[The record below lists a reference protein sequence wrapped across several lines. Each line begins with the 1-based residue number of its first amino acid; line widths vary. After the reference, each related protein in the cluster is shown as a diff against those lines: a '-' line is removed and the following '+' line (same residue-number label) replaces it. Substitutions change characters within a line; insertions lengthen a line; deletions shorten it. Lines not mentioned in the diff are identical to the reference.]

1 MNHPIALVTLV
12 VLGMATGAALA
23 VAFARRG
30 MLTRWMRPGSTDAAL
45 TRIDAHLTGATPGLG
60 VPRVTSAAMR
70 RDVQESVEKL
80 EALEDVERL
89 DRMLRDIRD
98 LTGAD
103 ETIFWRWIASRE
115 TLVPSA
121 WSTEDAPRP
130 SFFDVAAWSP
140 LVRWSAEEAVV
151 HFAGDV
157 NGLPVLA
164 SAPVGVGDRLLGV
177 LTISAGEGLELG
189 REAGRAWLPRF
200 AAQLSSAI
208 ELFDLR
214 RKYGRDLRQSE
225 ALLDAVQRIHEQR
238 NAESLGRAVCVKA
251 RDVTSAVAAVLV
263 RWESGASTDADGGR
277 AVVQAT
283 SGNTSAKGGDEVA
296 GDSLVARACRE
307 RLPTILSDAT
317 TATAARSAFGKPATA
332 VRSLA
337 IVPILGDKAA
347 IGAIIVE
354 GADVGDIGQHEARN
368 IALLAALARGPLEI
382 VWEIEEVSRR
392 ARTDGLTGLVNRRH
406 LDQELKR
413 LVTETDRFGGSCSAI
428 LVDLDHFK
436 AVNDTHGHDA
446 GDAVLRH
453 VAGMLSDGVRAV
465 DVCARYGG
473 EELAILLPQTE
484 APGAIELA
492 ERLRRR
498 LESTPVRYGGTEI
511 SITASFGVSTYPL
524 PVPYGDWL
532 LLAADRALYDAK
544 QSGRNQVKVVSASSV
559 TTDLYR
565 ARQ

>member
-1 MNHPIALVTLV
+1 MNHLVGLVALVV
-12 VLGMATGAALA
+12 FGVAAGAAMA
-23 VAFARRG
+23 VAVARLG
-30 MLTRWMRPGSTDAAL
+30 MLTRWMKHESSDAGL
-45 TRIDAHLTGATPGLG
+45 TRIDAHLTGATPGFG
-60 VPRVTSAAMR
+60 IPRVTSAAMR
-70 RDVQESVEKL
+70 RDVQQSVEKL
-80 EALEDVERL
+80 EAREDVERL

-103 ETIFWRWIASRE
+103 EAIFWRWIDSRE

-130 SFFDVAAWSP
+130 AFFDVAAWSP

-151 HFAGDV
+151 HFAGDAH
-157 NGLPVLA
+157 GLPVLA

-177 LTISAGEGLELG
+177 LTISGAEGLELG

-200 AAQLSSAI
+200 AAQLASAI

-251 RDVTSAVAAVLV
+251 RDVTSAAAAVLV
-263 RWESGASTDADGGR
+263 RWENVASREADGGR
-277 AVVQAT
+277 AVIQAK
-283 SGNTSAKGGDEVA
+283 SGDSAANVGDDVDD
-296 GDSLVARACRE
+296 DSLVARACRE

-317 TATAARSAFGKPATA
+317 TATATRSAFGKTA
-332 VRSLA
+332 AAVASLA
-337 IVPILGDKAA
+337 IVPILGEEAA
-347 IGAIIVE
+347 IGAIVVE
-354 GADVGDIGQHEARN
+354 GTNVGDIGQHEARN

-413 LVTETDRFGGSCSAI
+413 VVTETDRFGGSCSAI

-436 AVNDTHGHDA
+436 GVNDTHGHDA
-446 GDAVLRH
+446 GDAVLRQ
-453 VAGMLSDGVRAV
+453 VASVLSEGVRAV

-484 APGAIELA
+484 AKGAAELA

-498 LESTPVRYGGTEI
+498 LEAAPVRYGGTDI
-511 SITASFGVSTYPL
+511 PITASFGVSTYPL

-532 LLAADRALYDAK
+532 LLAADRALYEAK
-544 QSGRNQVKVVSASSV
+544 QSGRNQVKSVTPSSV
-559 TTDLYR
+559 TTDIYR
-565 ARQ
+565 ASR